1 MSKDYYDIL
10 GVARTASVEEI
21 KKSYRQLA
29 MRYHPDKNPGNKEAE
44 EKFKEI
50 SNAYAVLSD
59 TDKRKKYDQFGHAA
73 FEQAAAG
80 GGYAQVDIND
90 VLRSAF
96 GDFFGGGARRSGGF
110 RGSIFDDLFGGGGG
124 ENVYRGDDL
133 RATVTLEFEQAAAGA
148 EIDLKL
154 KRLEPCG
161 SCSGTGA
168 KPGSGHVTCSTCKG
182 QGQVRRAQQTFFGH
196 FSAIE
201 TCPTCQGTGK
211 EIKNPCSDCA
221 GQGRE
226 EIRRSI
232 TVKIPAGVEDGMV
245 VRMRGEGDVGP
256 FNGPSGD
263 LNIVIQV
270 KPHSIFERQD
280 VNLIVHVPVTYS
292 QLALGTEIEVPTLTK
307 GSDGKYQRARV
318 KIPSGTETHTVFR
331 VRGMGLAHVHG
342 RHTGD
347 LLVSVELEVP
357 KKLTK
362 REKEILAELDTLREG
377 NAKVKGFW
385 DRVSEAFR

>member
-1 MSKDYYDIL
+1 MSKDFYEIL
-10 GVARTASVEEI
+10 GVGRTASLEEI
-21 KKSYRQLA
+21 KKAYRQLA

-50 SNAYAVLSD
+50 SNAYAILSD
-59 TDKRKKYDQFGHAA
+59 DDKRKKYDQFGHAA
-73 FEQAAAG
+73 FEQAG
-80 GGYAQVDIND
+80 GGAWQQVDIND

-96 GDFFGGGARRSGGF
+96 GDFFGGGGRRGGF
-110 RGSIFDDLFGGGGG
+110 RGSIFDELFGGGG
-124 ENVYRGDDL
+124 EQVFRGDDL

-148 EIDLKL
+148 EIDLKV

-161 SCSGTGA
+161 NCSGTGA

-211 EIKNPCSDCA
+211 EIKNPCAECG

-226 EIRRSI
+226 EVKRAIS
-232 TVKIPAGVEDGMV
+232 VKIPAGVEDGMV

-270 KPHSIFERQD
+270 KPHPIFERQD
-280 VNLIVHVPVTYS
+280 VNLICHVPVTFS
-292 QLALGTEIEVPTLTK
+292 QLALGTEIEVPTLAKST
-307 GSDGKYQRARV
+307 DGKHKKAHV
-318 KIPSGTETHTVFR
+318 KIPPGTDTHTVFR
-331 VRGMGLAHVHG
+331 IRGMGLSHVHG
-342 RHTGD
+342 HHTGD

-357 KKLTK
+357 KKLSK
-362 REKEILAELDTLREG
+362 RERELLVEYDALRGEG
-377 NAKVKGFW
+377 NTKVKSFW
-385 DRVSEAFR
+385 DKVGELFR